1 MRYVRS
7 IFTAT
12 LLAST
17 VGACSSEPTYSRN
30 PAYQAS
36 AAPNG
41 YYYANSPARQ
51 GYYANG
57 VYYPPATAYANPNP
71 YATADNYYGSR
82 SDYLRNYQG
91 IHGGPERTDG
101 ARYQ

>member
-7 IFTAT
+7 IATAA
-12 LLAST
+12 LLAG
-17 VGACSSEPTYSRN
+17 VAAGCSSEPTYSRN
-30 PAYQAS
+30 PAYQVS

-41 YYYANSPARQ
+41 YYANSPARQ

-57 VYYPPATAYANPNP
+57 VYYPPATAYSNPNP
-71 YATADNYYGSR
+71 YATSDNYYASR

-101 ARYQ
+101 VR

>member
-1 MRYVRS
+1 MRYIRS
-7 IFTAT
+7 IATAT
-12 LLAST
+12 LFASA
-17 VGACSSEPTYSRN
+17 VAACSSEPTYSR
-30 PAYQAS
+30 YQTS

-57 VYYPPATAYANPNP
+57 VYYPPATAYPNPNP
-71 YATADNYYGSR
+71 YATSDNYYASR
-82 SDYLRNYQG
+82 SDYYRNYQG

-101 ARYQ
+101 VRY